1 MNGGLIMFEWIQQS
15 EGIWQYIVLFLLAA
29 APWLDVFLVVP
40 LGIVAGMSPVAVAI
54 TGFAGNFL
62 MILLLGVFFN
72 QFTSWREKRRL
83 KKGITTP
90 SKKETRARQVWD
102 RYGLPG
108 LALLAPVIVG
118 TDIAALLALTFGS
131 SRTRVIQWMA
141 VSLAIWTIAMAL
153 GSVYGFG
160 YMNLI

>member
-1 MNGGLIMFEWIQQS
+1 MFEWIQQS

-83 KKGITTP
+83 KKGITAP

-141 VSLAIWTIAMAL
+141 ISLAIWTIAMAL